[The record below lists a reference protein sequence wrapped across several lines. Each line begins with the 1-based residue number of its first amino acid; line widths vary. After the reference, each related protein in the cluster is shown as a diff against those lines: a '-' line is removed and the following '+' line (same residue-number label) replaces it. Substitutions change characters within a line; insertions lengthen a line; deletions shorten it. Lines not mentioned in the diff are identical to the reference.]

1 MKLPDFKNEP
11 LSDFK
16 NNPAHR
22 RRMEYALEE
31 IREELGREYDLVIG
45 GERIKTKEKL
55 HSINPSHPDEV
66 VGVFSQADAALA
78 DRRCAR
84 PTRPSKPGAVLRC
97 RNASNLLLKT
107 SKILLDR
114 KYYYEARLVYE
125 VGKTWP
131 EADADVAEAIDFI
144 EYYARAMGGLMAP
157 QPLTPYPVRSTTCAI
172 FPSGWAS

>member
-55 HSINPSHPDEV
+55 YSHNPSHPDKI
-66 VGVFSQADAALA
+66 VGVFSQADAGLA
-78 DRRCAR
+78 DLAVRRADEAFKTWSR
-84 PTRPSKPGAVLRC
+84 TPAQKRVE
-97 RNASNLLLKT
+97 LLLKT
-107 SKILLDR
+107 SKILLER
-114 KYYYEARLVYE
+114 KYYYEARMVYE

-131 EADADVAEAIDFI
+131 EADADVAEAIDFT
-144 EYYARAMGGLMAP
+144 EFYARAMRA
-157 QPLTPYPVRSTTCAI
+157 A
-172 FPSGWAS
+172 